1 MRCSAS
7 TTCSSTGD
15 FRRKRC
21 SAISG
26 LRPSPNP
33 NHMPNAPQNHQ
44 TGLVGSDQEVAFRRR
59 KPPTRHIALICT
71 TLCWVV
77 FAVLAGL
84 MLSGRYADLD
94 NLGLLLFRSPTI
106 LELRGPAW
114 AADRTRDITALGG
127 VMLRHLLAA
136 SAVAML
142 LLWGLRR
149 QAAILFV
156 TISSGWMVSTLLK
169 HGFARPRPTTVSHLM
184 GVEGYSFPS
193 GHSFNA
199 AVVYISLAVVLGSL
213 SPYANVRRALAAT
226 GIAISILVSLSRV
239 MLGVHYPSD
248 ALAGWVAGAGWALLA
263 SAWLTMLSN
272 QSSVSSASHSSS

>member
-1 MRCSAS
+1 
-7 TTCSSTGD
+7 
-15 FRRKRC
+15 
-21 SAISG
+21 
-26 LRPSPNP
+26 
-33 NHMPNAPQNHQ
+33 MPNAPQNHQ
-44 TGLVGSDQEVAFRRR
+44 TGLVGSDQEVAFRRH

-94 NLGLLLFRSPTI
+94 NLGLLLFRSPTG
-106 LELRGPAW
+106 LELRGPSW
-114 AADRTRDITALGG
+114 TADMTRGMTALGG
-127 VMLRHLLAA
+127 VMLRNLLAA

-149 QAAILFV
+149 QAEILFV
-156 TISSGWMVSTLLK
+156 TISSGWMISAVLK
-169 HGFARPRPTTVSHLM
+169 LGFARPRPSTVSHLM

-199 AVVYISLAVVLGSL
+199 AVVYISLAVVLATL
-213 SPYANVRRALAAT
+213 SQQARTRRALVAT
-226 GIAISILVSLSRV
+226 GVAISALVALSRV

>member
-1 MRCSAS
+1 MLNSPQDHQAAAGGSPKTDASRCHALLS
-7 TTCSSTGD
+7 
-15 FRRKRC
+15 
-21 SAISG
+21 
-26 LRPSPNP
+26 LR
-33 NHMPNAPQNHQ
+33 A
-44 TGLVGSDQEVAFRRR
+44 
-59 KPPTRHIALICT
+59 ALICA

-94 NLGLLLFRSPTI
+94 KLGLLLFRSSVG
-106 LELRGPAW
+106 LELRGPSW
-114 AADRTRDITALGG
+114 AADMTRDITALGG
-127 VMLRHLLAA
+127 VMLRHLLAT

-142 LLWGLRR
+142 LLFGMRR

-156 TISSGWMVSTLLK
+156 TISSGWIIGALLK
-169 HGFARPRPTTVSHLM
+169 LGFTRPRPTSVSHLV

-199 AVVYISLAVVLGSL
+199 AVVYISLAVVLGTL
-213 SPYANVRRALAAT
+213 SPRANVRRALVAT

-248 ALAGWVAGAGWALLA
+248 VLAGWIAGAGWALLA
-263 SAWLTMLSN
+263 SAWLSMVST
-272 QSSVSSASHSSS
+272 QSS

>member
-1 MRCSAS
+1 
-7 TTCSSTGD
+7 
-15 FRRKRC
+15 
-21 SAISG
+21 
-26 LRPSPNP
+26 
-33 NHMPNAPQNHQ
+33 
-44 TGLVGSDQEVAFRRR
+44 
-59 KPPTRHIALICT
+59 
-71 TLCWVV
+71 
-77 FAVLAGL
+77 
-84 MLSGRYADLD
+84 
-94 NLGLLLFRSPTI
+94 
-106 LELRGPAW
+106 
-114 AADRTRDITALGG
+114 
-127 VMLRHLLAA
+127 MLRHLLAA

-156 TISSGWMVSTLLK
+156 TISSSWMVSTLLK

-199 AVVYISLAVVLGSL
+199 AVVYISLAVVLATL
-213 SPYANVRRALAAT
+213 SQQARTRRALVAT
-226 GIAISILVSLSRV
+226 GVAISALVALSRV

>member
-1 MRCSAS
+1 MLNSPQDHHAAAGESLKTDASRCHALLS
-7 TTCSSTGD
+7 
-15 FRRKRC
+15 
-21 SAISG
+21 
-26 LRPSPNP
+26 LR
-33 NHMPNAPQNHQ
+33 A
-44 TGLVGSDQEVAFRRR
+44 
-59 KPPTRHIALICT
+59 ALICA

-94 NLGLLLFRSPTI
+94 NLGLLLFRSSVG
-106 LELRGPAW
+106 LELRGPSW
-114 AADRTRDITALGG
+114 AADMTRDITALGG

-142 LLWGLRR
+142 LLFGMRR

-156 TISSGWMVSTLLK
+156 TISSGWMIGALLK
-169 HGFARPRPTTVSHLM
+169 LGFARPRPTNVSHLM

-199 AVVYISLAVVLGSL
+199 AVVYISLAVVLGTL
-213 SPYANVRRALAAT
+213 SPRANVRRALVAT

-248 ALAGWVAGAGWALLA
+248 VLAGWIAGAGWALLA
-263 SAWLTMLSN
+263 SAWFSMVSIR
-272 QSSVSSASHSSS
+272 SS